1 MLYSSSLG
9 LSKLD
14 FGALIFLFVNGVFY
28 IKLKSKVQMWKKK
41 IESIM
46 QIGLFIQIFSLD
58 LSDCEV
64 NFDFSS

>member
-28 IKLKSKVQMWKKK
+28 IKLKSKVKMWKKK